1 MLNDR
6 DPPHIRMRISNS
18 MDIENEAALS
28 LLELGHLYT
37 VSPSQDPNEGDDC
50 CTVKD
55 EGLREEDS
63 LNLVPSSI
71 FKNLQDE
78 ISRNVELCSKISQL
92 QPCSDVYVRY
102 DSVTTKAIIDSAI
115 QCLLRDKDHTLD
127 LIHKRDKD
135 MLSMARERE
144 RFRDLIRTPVRFSP
158 RTFSSE
164 GLSGI
169 ISFKPDDL

>member
-1 MLNDR
+1 
-6 DPPHIRMRISNS
+6 
-18 MDIENEAALS
+18 MDVENEVALS
-28 LLELGHLYT
+28 LLELGHLNT

-50 CTVKD
+50 CSVKD
-55 EGLREEDS
+55 EGKREEDFF
-63 LNLVPSSI
+63 NLFPSSI

-78 ISRNVELCSKISQL
+78 ISRNVDLCSKISQL
-92 QPCSDVYVRY
+92 QPCPDVYVMH
-102 DSVTTKAIIDSAI
+102 DSMTTKTIIDSAI

-127 LIHKRDKD
+127 LIRKREKD

-144 RFRDLIRTPVRFSP
+144 RFRDLIGTPVRFSP

-169 ISFKPDDL
+169 ISFITDDL